1 MASIWNANL
10 TNAEIERYAF
20 LYGNKHLADFAAE
33 VEDQD
38 DLETRHKQ
46 ELEAA
51 IGEAHAEG
59 LKEGLGLDADKMIDA
74 LRDEVVKLKAD
85 HRRCRDNLQAAHDWL
100 KTSDNHNT
108 LVKRKAYADKVRQA
122 LLSTPRH

>member
-10 TNAEIERYAF
+10 TTHEIERYAY
-20 LYGNKHLADFAAE
+20 LYGKAHLAQFAAE

-38 DLETRHKQ
+38 DLETRHEQ
-46 ELEAA
+46 EIEAA
-51 IGEAHAEG
+51 KGEAHAAG

-74 LRDEVVKLKAD
+74 LRDEVTKLKAD
-85 HRRCRDNLQAAHDWL
+85 HRRCRDNLQAMFDWF

-108 LVKRKAYADKVRQA
+108 LAKRKAYTEKVRQA